1 MMGVSDGAPHWQR
14 SHLMNDIPAL
24 QNRDLPPTADLIED
38 ALGDTCP
45 IWERFL
51 KALED
56 PDLRVT
62 VSWRW
67 YVDGG
72 WLGKVM
78 RGTRNFAWLSLWVG
92 VGRVT
97 VYFPEAHR
105 ALLVDLDL
113 SETLRARTLHQPPVG
128 TSVPVSIDLRTDA
141 DLDDALTVLRHKLTL
156 C

>member
-1 MMGVSDGAPHWQR
+1 
-14 SHLMNDIPAL
+14 MNDIRAL
-24 QNRDLPPTADLIED
+24 QNRDLE
-38 ALGDTCP
+38 
-45 IWERFL
+45 
-51 KALED
+51 ALED

-141 DLDDALTVLRHKLTL
+141 DLDDALTVLRQKLTL